1 MPSKPRPGKRGIY
14 FEAPEVLAQALA
26 ERAAAERRP
35 QTTVLVMA
43 LEEYLGV
50 KPAAKPAPQ
59 KTTKAKGRR
68 G

>member
-1 MPSKPRPGKRGIY
+1 LLLRPPLPSVGGLGQGPPT
-14 FEAPEVLAQALA
+14 

-50 KPAAKPAPQ
+50 KPAAKP
-59 KTTKAKGRR
+59 TTKAKGRR